1 MPESG
6 SPIVAVCL
14 LDEGGQ
20 LVRFSWLDRS
30 RVLMQPSFDNILF
43 EAMRLK
49 RYPTKVVASNQMLLN
64 FGLTRSAGR
73 SSDENEG
80 AASLTSKTR
89 RNASVD
95 LTCAFLMRPPLPY

>member
-1 MPESG
+1 M
-6 SPIVAVCL
+6 
-14 LDEGGQ
+14 GQ
-20 LVRFSWLDRS
+20 LS
-30 RVLMQPSFDNILF
+30 RVNYIC
-43 EAMRLK
+43 R
-49 RYPTKVVASNQMLLN
+49 RIASNQMLLN

-95 LTCAFLMRPPLPY
+95 LTCAVPHAGLLCLIDTRCGSHRGHYVNSQTQGPGWFYKPGRTVIRTPAN